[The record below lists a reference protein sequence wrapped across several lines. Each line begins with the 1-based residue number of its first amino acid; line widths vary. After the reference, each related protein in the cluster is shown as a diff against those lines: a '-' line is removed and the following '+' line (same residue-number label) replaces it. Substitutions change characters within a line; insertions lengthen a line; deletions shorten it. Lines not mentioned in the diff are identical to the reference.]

1 MEQQDK
7 DPQVRVLKKEIRLDV
22 IFSSLWQH
30 WRTYL
35 VPLAVT
41 FVLSSALILCVPRYY
56 EVEVMLAPE
65 SSEGGSKL
73 GGSLGGLAS
82 MAGINLGS
90 LSSSDAIIPMFYP
103 DVIKSTDFLVPL
115 FNAHVQTKDGAFSG
129 TMADYLTTGV
139 SVPWWDKAKGAVKE
153 MFSPQQDT
161 LTKSADGRF
170 IVDPFRLN
178 RAQSNMAKAI
188 KGSISCNVDKKTDII
203 TLKVVM
209 QDPLVAAMF
218 ADSVKQALQNFITEY
233 RTKKAKDEL
242 VHYRQMRDSAQQQYT
257 RAQQA
262 YSQFVDTHQDLVL
275 MSYKS
280 QEEMLENELQ
290 NAYTLLTQMKQQC
303 ILAEGKLTERTPAFT
318 TIQNATVPL
327 QPAGPK
333 RTIFVLAMLMLCVL
347 VTSGVILV
355 RDPHVKL

>member
-1 MEQQDK
+1 
-7 DPQVRVLKKEIRLDV
+7 
-22 IFSSLWQH
+22 
-30 WRTYL
+30 
-35 VPLAVT
+35 
-41 FVLSSALILCVPRYY
+41 
-56 EVEVMLAPE
+56 
-65 SSEGGSKL
+65 
-73 GGSLGGLAS
+73 
-82 MAGINLGS
+82 
-90 LSSSDAIIPMFYP
+90 
-103 DVIKSTDFLVPL
+103 
-115 FNAHVQTKDGAFSG
+115 
-129 TMADYLTTGV
+129 
-139 SVPWWDKAKGAVKE
+139 
-153 MFSPQQDT
+153 
-161 LTKSADGRF
+161 
-170 IVDPFRLN
+170 
-178 RAQSNMAKAI
+178 
-188 KGSISCNVDKKTDII
+188 
-203 TLKVVM
+203 
-209 QDPLVAAMF
+209 MF

-303 ILAEGKLTERTPAFT
+303 VLAEGKLTERTPAFT

>member
-103 DVIKSTDFLVPL
+103 DVIKSTDFLVPP

-303 ILAEGKLTERTPAFT
+303 VLAEGKLTERTPAFT

>member
-103 DVIKSTDFLVPL
+103 DVITSTDFLVPL
-115 FNAHVQTKDGAFSG
+115 FNAHVQTKAGASAG
-129 TMADYLTTGV
+129 TMA
-139 SVPWWDKAKGAVKE
+139 A
-153 MFSPQQDT
+153 
-161 LTKSADGRF
+161 
-170 IVDPFRLN
+170 
-178 RAQSNMAKAI
+178 
-188 KGSISCNVDKKTDII
+188 
-203 TLKVVM
+203 
-209 QDPLVAAMF
+209 
-218 ADSVKQALQNFITEY
+218 
-233 RTKKAKDEL
+233 
-242 VHYRQMRDSAQQQYT
+242 
-257 RAQQA
+257 
-262 YSQFVDTHQDLVL
+262 
-275 MSYKS
+275 
-280 QEEMLENELQ
+280 
-290 NAYTLLTQMKQQC
+290 
-303 ILAEGKLTERTPAFT
+303 
-318 TIQNATVPL
+318 
-327 QPAGPK
+327 
-333 RTIFVLAMLMLCVL
+333 
-347 VTSGVILV
+347 
-355 RDPHVKL
+355 

>member
-1 MEQQDK
+1 MSTPQQNTHTQ
-7 DPQVRVLKKEIRLDV
+7 PANGR
-22 IFSSLWQH
+22 
-30 WRTYL
+30 
-35 VPLAVT
+35 
-41 FVLSSALILCVPRYY
+41 LIL
-56 EVEVMLAPE
+56 
-65 SSEGGSKL
+65 
-73 GGSLGGLAS
+73 
-82 MAGINLGS
+82 
-90 LSSSDAIIPMFYP
+90 
-103 DVIKSTDFLVPL
+103 
-115 FNAHVQTKDGAFSG
+115 
-129 TMADYLTTGV
+129 
-139 SVPWWDKAKGAVKE
+139 
-153 MFSPQQDT
+153 
-161 LTKSADGRF
+161 
-170 IVDPFRLN
+170 DPFRLN

-303 ILAEGKLTERTPAFT
+303 VLAEGKLTERTPAFT